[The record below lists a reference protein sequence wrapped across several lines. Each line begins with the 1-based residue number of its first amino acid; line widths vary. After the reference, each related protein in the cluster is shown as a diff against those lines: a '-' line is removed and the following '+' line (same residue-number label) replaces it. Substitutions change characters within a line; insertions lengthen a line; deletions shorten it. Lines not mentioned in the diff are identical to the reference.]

1 MALRSPSRERRAS
14 VSSRSSP
21 ASNEMRS
28 RRKIDTSPPPLADYS
43 RPILDSPPPYKND
56 DDDVDADLADRRNK
70 RIKRKDKKHKRDR
83 KSKKKKKRSKHHSR
97 STSVDSSDSA
107 VNAATAHEHHQEAV
121 LSDWETAPSTAA
133 ATTST
138 TTTATTDKIDT
149 SACSPVSNDSHIA
162 SPDEPPPPVDEV
174 EDVVR
179 GRGRRTPP
187 ASPPVALLRGE
198 VPMRESPHT
207 PPLLPPGRGYGM
219 GARERSLSPMGGLGH
234 ERERGGRL
242 GYVLFKSVTVYTT
255 RADEKTIYLIS
266 IRIFLN

>member
-21 ASNEMRS
+21 ASNELRS
-28 RRKIDTSPPPLADYS
+28 RRKIDSSPLADYN
-43 RPILDSPPPYKND
+43 RPILESPYNND
-56 DDDVDADLADRRNK
+56 EDEVDADIADRRNK

-97 STSVDSSDSA
+97 STSVDSSDSG
-107 VNAATAHEHHQEAV
+107 VNAATAHEQQEAV

-133 ATTST
+133 ATI
-138 TTTATTDKIDT
+138 TTAATASATTVDDKIDT

-162 SPDEPPPPVDEV
+162 SPDEPPPLVDEV
-174 EDVVR
+174 EGLVR

-187 ASPPVALLRGE
+187 SSPPVALLRGE

-207 PPLLPPGRGYGM
+207 PPLLPPGRAYGL
-219 GARERSLSPMGGLGH
+219 GARERSLTPLGGLGH
-234 ERERGGRL
+234 ERERGSRL
-242 GYVLFKSVTVYTT
+242 G
-255 RADEKTIYLIS
+255 
-266 IRIFLN
+266 